1 MADETTDTTETTDTA
16 TDNNATVYDDLR
28 KEYATHVETS
38 AAAVAQLQAEKAEVE
53 AKLQAVM
60 AHNYELLSSVSNTP
74 DPAPDEDES
83 SDGEVDI
90 DPLFE

>member
-1 MADETTDTTETTDTA
+1 MADETNETTETTDTA

-74 DPAPDEDES
+74 EPTTGENDS
-83 SDGEVDI
+83 SDDEVEI
-90 DPLFE
+90 EPLFD

>member
-1 MADETTDTTETTDTA
+1 MADETTETTDSTDTP

-28 KEYATHVETS
+28 QEYATHVETS

-74 DPAPDEDES
+74 DPAPTETETADEVE
-83 SDGEVDI
+83 I